1 MSYKKSVETRS
12 RILESA
18 AALFTK
24 HSYYEIGISDIARE
38 AGIGRAT
45 FYYYFEDKEK
55 VARALFD
62 SFVERIYAA
71 ADTVVPIPSSG
82 EFRFEDRETLVLSAF
97 VKYILLFKYIAQN
110 DATRTVY
117 FDLVNFAD
125 YDRPNI
131 ERLTQTEFRHMRELA
146 AAYGK
151 KLSDAQVVAMLV
163 SSNAVA
169 KSVFKAVS
177 RGVLDFSLE
186 EAADYFFT
194 HVFLPDIHIP
204 SEDYQKLLA
213 RAISLCN
220 GINLL

>member
-24 HSYYEIGISDIARE
+24 SSYYEIGISDIARE

-45 FYYYFEDKEK
+45 VYYYFEDKEK

-62 SFVERIYAA
+62 SFVERIYSA
-71 ADTVVPIPSSG
+71 ADAAVPTPPD
-82 EFRFEDRETLVLSAF
+82 EFIFENRETLVLSAF

-131 ERLTQTEFRHMRELA
+131 ERLKQTEFRHMRELA
-146 AAYGK
+146 AAYGN
-151 KLSDAQVVAMLV
+151 KLSEAQVVAMLV

-177 RGVLDFSLE
+177 SGVLDFSLE
-186 EAADYFFT
+186 EAVDYFFT
-194 HVFLPDIHIP
+194 HVFLTDIPIP

-213 RAISLCN
+213 RAFSLCD
-220 GINLL
+220 GIDLH